1 MKYLEY
7 DAIAVFAL
15 TCETVNRTL
24 DSNKYVKEDSPKTWH
39 LEILAAVH
47 NMLMI
52 PIDEELSVFDESIE
66 ILRHFHEEVEE
77 EDKRCF
83 YIS

>member
-1 MKYLEY
+1 
-7 DAIAVFAL
+7 
-15 TCETVNRTL
+15 
-24 DSNKYVKEDSPKTWH
+24 
-39 LEILAAVH
+39 
-47 NMLMI
+47 MI